1 MAAIEGGG
9 GDRPLVIVDPYPY
22 TYDQL
27 FTPARSVWLQ
37 QEFEV
42 VSAPEGGPLDQEVLE
57 EHLGEC
63 VAIVGVMPLGRDR
76 LERAPKLKVIFNS
89 GGNFKQNID
98 YEYCFERRVHV
109 LNCGPA
115 YAEAVAELALGLAL
129 DLGRAIS
136 LADRRFRAGAER
148 YLLAGNS
155 DVVSLFR
162 ARVGLIG
169 FGSLGRALLPLLVPF
184 HCQVSIY
191 DPWLPDS
198 VIAKAGAVPA
208 ELDAI
213 LSGSEFLFVLAG
225 VTIENQGF
233 LDAARLDRV
242 APGCCVVLVSR
253 AAVVEFDAFLDR
265 VAAGRFRAAIDVW
278 PKEPVPADSRAR
290 RMEDLVLSAHRAG
303 GIRSAF
309 YEIGEM
315 ICDDLGLI
323 MQGLAP
329 MRTQPAVWELV
340 RRYRSR

>member
-1 MAAIEGGG
+1 
-9 GDRPLVIVDPYPY
+9 LVIIDPYPY
-22 TYDQL
+22 TYHQI
-27 FTPARSVWLQ
+27 FTAPRSAWLEE
-37 QEFEV
+37 EFEV
-42 VSAPEGGPLDQEVLE
+42 VAAPDDGPMSAEAFD

-63 VAIVGVMPLGRDR
+63 VAIVGLMPLERDR
-76 LERAPKLKVIFNS
+76 LERAPMLKAIFNS

-129 DLGRAIS
+129 DLGRGIS
-136 LADRRFRAGAER
+136 REDRRFRAGAER
-148 YLLAGNS
+148 YLFAGNT

-169 FGSLGRALLPLLVPF
+169 FGSLGRELLPLLAPF
-184 HCQVSIY
+184 RCQVSIY
-191 DPWLPDS
+191 DPGLPAT
-198 VIAKAGAVPA
+198 VITKAGAVPA
-208 ELDAI
+208 ELDA
-213 LSGSEFLFVLAG
+213 LLGGSEFLFVLAG
-225 VTIENQGF
+225 VTSENEGF

-242 APGCCVVLVSR
+242 AAGSCVVLVSR
-253 AAVVEFDAFLDR
+253 AAVVEFGALLDR
-265 VAAGRFRAAIDVW
+265 VAACRFRAAIDVW
-278 PKEPVPADSRAR
+278 PEEPVPAGSRAR
-290 RMEDLVLSAHRAG
+290 HMEGLVLSAHRAG

-329 MRTQPAVWELV
+329 VRMQPAAWELV

>member
-1 MAAIEGGG
+1 MPAIESGR
-9 GDRPLVIVDPYPY
+9 RPLVIVDPYPY
-22 TYDQL
+22 TYHQI
-27 FTPARSVWLQ
+27 FTPPRSAWLQ
-37 QEFEV
+37 QQFEV
-42 VSAPEGGPLDQEVLE
+42 VSAPEGVPLDDGVLE

-63 VAIVGVMPLGRDR
+63 VAIVGLMPLGKDR
-76 LERAPKLKVIFNS
+76 LELAPKLKVIFNS

-98 YEYCFERRVHV
+98 YEYCFEHRVHV

-129 DLGRAIS
+129 DLGRGIS
-136 LADRRFRAGAER
+136 REDRRFRAGEEG
-148 YLLAGNS
+148 YLFAGNA
-155 DVVSLFR
+155 DVVQLFR

-169 FGSLGRALLPLLVPF
+169 FGSLGRELLPLLAPF
-184 HCQVSIY
+184 RCQVSIY
-191 DPWLPDS
+191 DPWLPAS
-198 VIAKAGAVPA
+198 VITKAGAVA
-208 ELDAI
+208 AGLDEV
-213 LSGSEFLFVLAG
+213 LRGSEFLFVLAG
-225 VTIENQGF
+225 VTSENEGF
-233 LDAARLDRV
+233 LDAGRLDEV
-242 APGCCVVLVSR
+242 AVGSCVVLVSR
-253 AAVVEFDAFLDR
+253 AAVVEFDALLDR

-278 PKEPVPADSRAR
+278 PEEPVPAGSRAR

-329 MRTQPAVWELV
+329 VRMQPAAWELV